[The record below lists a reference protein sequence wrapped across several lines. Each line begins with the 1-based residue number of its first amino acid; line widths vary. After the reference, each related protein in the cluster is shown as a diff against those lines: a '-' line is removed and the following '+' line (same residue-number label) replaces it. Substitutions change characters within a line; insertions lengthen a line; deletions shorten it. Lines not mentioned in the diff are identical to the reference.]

1 MHVKTFKRSVAAIFR
16 MEYLLGVL
24 VGLCVLDGLIT
35 HFLVTNGLGREGNPI
50 LKGLVGD
57 WKFVVVKLLGGLL
70 CAFILW
76 DVYKRWSKL
85 AVVSTSCLVVLLAG
99 IVFWNLYAYSVSV

>member
-1 MHVKTFKRSVAAIFR
+1 MKTLKRSFAAIWR

-24 VGLCVLDGLIT
+24 VGLCVLDGLIS
-35 HFLVTNGLGREGNPI
+35 HYLVINGFGREGNPI

-57 WKFVVVKLLGGLL
+57 WKFLVVKSLGGLL
-70 CAFILW
+70 CALLLW

-85 AVVSTSCLVVLLAG
+85 AIVSTSCLVVLLAG